1 MSRSNKPRY
10 GMKTKYWK
18 DSVLGSRS
26 QKKAWSKR
34 KKIETRIK
42 RRGEKAEALMSDDE
56 GLLFLPEGMTEE
68 EAEKLSEE
76 IDQENGRSS
85 R

>member
-1 MSRSNKPRY
+1 MSKFNK
-10 GMKTKYWK
+10 
-18 DSVLGSRS
+18 SRS
-26 QKKAWSKR
+26 QKKDWSTR
-34 KKIETRIK
+34 KGIETRIK
-42 RRGEKAEALMSDDE
+42 RRGEQAEALISDDE